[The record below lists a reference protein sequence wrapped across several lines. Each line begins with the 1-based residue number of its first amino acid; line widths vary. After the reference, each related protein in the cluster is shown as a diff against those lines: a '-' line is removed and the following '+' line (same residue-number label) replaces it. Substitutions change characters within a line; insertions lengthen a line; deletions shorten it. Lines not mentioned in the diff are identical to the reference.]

1 MNARSEMKKRHE
13 LEEFLKTKK
22 TDTVS
27 LLEDEKTCPLS
38 PNEDH
43 DKYMEVDVVTSDVQ
57 AKSTDPRD
65 DNARIKT
72 KEDDFRSRRNNLV
85 RGFAADKARMKS
97 EDEGVRGH
105 RHTLQTSQGLTYQQ
119 RLKLKVE
126 EGSTK
131 SCNKKSES
139 SVRSSSSSTVESSI
153 HNKARVRS
161 HRLSLQPSHE
171 LAYQQRMKLKMDEK
185 SSARS
190 SLSKSS
196 STMKSSTAD
205 KTRMKSEGGGVRG
218 HRHSSLPSHELTFD
232 QRLKIK
238 MDEGGT
244 KLYSNKTESSVRSSH
259 RERSVSNGKKTENRV
274 PDRKETV
281 DDTDHYYYHHHR
293 T

>member
-43 DKYMEVDVVTSDVQ
+43 DKYMGVDVVTSDVQ
-57 AKSTDPRD
+57 AGSMDPSD

-72 KEDDFRSRRNNLV
+72 KADDFRSRRNNLV
-85 RGFAADKARMKS
+85 GGFAADKTRMKS
-97 EDEGVRGH
+97 EGEGVRGH
-105 RHTLQTSQGLTYQQ
+105 RHTLQPCHGLTYQQ

-139 SVRSSSSSTVESSI
+139 SVKSLSSSTVEPSI
-153 HNKARVRS
+153 HDKARVIS

-190 SLSKSS
+190 SSSTSS

-205 KTRMKSEGGGVRG
+205 KARMKSEGGGLRG

-244 KLYSNKTESSVRSSH
+244 KLYNKKSESSVRSSH
-259 RERSVSNGKKTENRV
+259 RGRSVSNGKKTENRA

-281 DDTDHYYYHHHR
+281 DDTDHYHHHR